1 MQKHFIIL
9 IIYIVCTVGCDK
21 GWVNEEKNDF
31 IADCLA
37 MNGTESLCVCVL
49 ACLEKEYIA
58 YNEALNNIEK
68 KELSKE
74 CKACIEKCK

>member
-21 GWVNEEKNDF
+21 GWANEEKHDF
-31 IADCLA
+31 IANCLA
-37 MNGTESLCVCVL
+37 MNGTESECECVL